1 MRFRAKIMLGFAV
14 TLAISAASMGFA
26 YLGFEHVSTG
36 VASYRKSVT
45 EADLARNIDRELISY
60 RSLAR
65 YYVVTGKEE
74 DSKAA
79 LVAEASLKDAIDQSM
94 KGTTNPARL
103 EQVTKL
109 AREFRAFTKIF
120 AEIVKVKEESEYLT
134 KNALTRSEMS
144 LEYKFDDLASTAKE
158 AELQAVEFRAKNIT
172 AQFQSIKTPPTISW
186 SPATRPSATSTLA
199 G

>member
-1 MRFRAKIMLGFAV
+1 M
-14 TLAISAASMGFA
+14 
-26 YLGFEHVSTG
+26 
-36 VASYRKSVT
+36 T

-65 YYVVTGKEE
+65 YYVATGKEE
-74 DSKAA
+74 DGKAA
-79 LVAEASLKDAIDQSM
+79 QAAEAGLKDAIDQSM
-94 KGTTNPARL
+94 KGTTDPARL

-120 AEIVKVKEESEYLT
+120 AEILKVKEESEYLT

-144 LEYKFDDLASTAKE
+144 LEYKFDDLAQHGEGGGAAGGRVPGQEHHHPVSG
-158 AELQAVEFRAKNIT
+158 R
-172 AQFQSIKTPPTISW
+172 SRSPPTISW
-186 SPATRPSATSTLA
+186 PAATSPRRPARSA